1 MDRPDNNTAE
11 GRDLIRELNTGHIPC
26 TRCGCP
32 ATTLQARVGEPIT
45 PACRL
50 HARGGVLKERV
61 PNARHYTAWYDYNKR
76 GQWLVRVS
84 AV

>member
-1 MDRPDNNTAE
+1 MDRPDNSTAE

-26 TRCGCP
+26 TCCGCP
-32 ATTLQARVGEPIT
+32 AITLQARVGEPIA
-45 PACRL
+45 PACRW
-50 HARGGVLKERV
+50 HTQRV
-61 PNARHYTAWYDYNKR
+61 PLRARAQRHYTAWLDCNKR